1 MAEGIDRKNDDKLEF
16 VSSKEVS
23 VAPTFEAMV
32 SAHLFFKSSVTL
44 LTIASAPERE
54 PSARHLCLRL

>member
-1 MAEGIDRKNDDKLEF
+1 MAEGIDRKADEKLEF

-32 SAHLFFKSSVTL
+32 CLKANRNTTKIAH
-44 LTIASAPERE
+44 
-54 PSARHLCLRL
+54 

>member
-1 MAEGIDRKNDDKLEF
+1 MAEGIDRKADEKLEF

-32 SAHLFFKSSVTL
+32 RSPPMT
-44 LTIASAPERE
+44 
-54 PSARHLCLRL
+54 

>member
-1 MAEGIDRKNDDKLEF
+1 MAEGIDRKADDKLEF

-32 SAHLFFKSSVTL
+32 CSLLFTF
-44 LTIASAPERE
+44 
-54 PSARHLCLRL
+54 

>member
-1 MAEGIDRKNDDKLEF
+1 MAEGIDRKADDKLEF

-32 SAHLFFKSSVTL
+32 SASSL
-44 LTIASAPERE
+44 QLPPCA
-54 PSARHLCLRL
+54 H

>member
-1 MAEGIDRKNDDKLEF
+1 MAEGIDRKDDEKLEF

-32 SAHLFFKSSVTL
+32 
-44 LTIASAPERE
+44 
-54 PSARHLCLRL
+54 CLRAARENAR